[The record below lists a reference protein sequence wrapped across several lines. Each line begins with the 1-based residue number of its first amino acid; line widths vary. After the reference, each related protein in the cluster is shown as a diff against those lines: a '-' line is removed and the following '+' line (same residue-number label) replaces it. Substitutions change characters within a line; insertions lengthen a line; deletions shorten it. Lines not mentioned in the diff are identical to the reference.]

1 MRFRRPGGRTAKL
14 TLGPVD
20 LSNKEASDEPVVGGP
35 LTLRQARQL
44 AVKIDRERARGIDVV
59 EEMTAT
65 KLRKRAEVKERAE
78 NTFGVAVRE
87 FFADH
92 KTKWHTRPRRWRGEA
107 AMLGLRWSRDADPAA
122 TAPQVIKGGLADIWG
137 DKPLASLDGHDIHS
151 VVDEARKLGIRGLGK
166 RNNGVSELRGRKM
179 HAALNIFFRWAVRQ
193 RRVTANACSG
203 VWHPG
208 APRPRPRI
216 IRPRD
221 TRLLARDR

>member
-59 EEMTAT
+59 EEMKAT

-166 RNNGVSELRGRKM
+166 RNNGVSESRGRKM